1 MCGVG
6 VGEFGTPGVFEPTA
20 EVVRIIKVVFAC
32 IRGNSIV
39 RIVALTEADATQANC
54 KRLSSSA
61 WISKAEEEGSV
72 VSAGK
77 LR

>member
-1 MCGVG
+1 MVRGFVIVNLNRVCGL
-6 VGEFGTPGVFEPTA
+6 
-20 EVVRIIKVVFAC
+20 FAC

-61 WISKAEEEGSV
+61 RGGGRRKKGV